1 MRPDRPIAQTPES
14 RLPRFTGW
22 LRPLVDVAAR
32 IRASVH
38 IKLLTGFLVGALL
51 LVALAVLSLV
61 VIGRMN
67 ERVQD
72 IDRLQVKTSRA
83 QQMLYAVTAQS
94 HYRAMALLTQDPKY
108 NAQVVDQKAI
118 FGGLLDAMTRDDP
131 GDAQVLGDLRTANA
145 TYAAASDRVVALYV
159 AGDLAGASKLHL
171 GEEHPDSHV
180 LEASLHA
187 LIDSAGQQINDAQ
200 AAFESDRAL
209 LTNAVVA
216 FSVVAVAVA
225 LLLGFVLSW
234 AFILPIRKM
243 GTALTGIT
251 AGDLSQRVEVPN
263 GDEFGQLARDLN
275 QTSSRLTELFEEQ
288 RALTARLEETNASL
302 ARASEAKSR
311 FLASVSHELRT
322 PMNAILGFTDALL
335 GGVDGPLNPEQTASL
350 NWVQRG
356 GRDLLGLINEILDLS
371 KIEAGRLTIDA
382 QPFDPREL
390 VEAVVARSR
399 SLAAQKGLTFNWE
412 DAGAP
417 AEVVLDRQR
426 VSQILLNLFG
436 NALKFTREGEVR
448 VETSGA
454 AESVF
459 RVAVQDSG
467 PGIAPDLHEAIFEE
481 FRQAEGEEAGTGLGL
496 AISRRLARAMGG
508 DITLESTP
516 GSGSTFSLTLPLDCR
531 TEPVAQAA
539 AEPDRGSDTARV
551 LLSVDDD
558 PSVAPLL
565 EKMVAGHGYRIV
577 AAGPQVAVSD
587 ARRLRPAAILLDV
600 LMPGRDGRDILRE
613 LKTDPDV
620 SGIPVIVLSVVDAGE
635 VPDLADGYLAKPVR
649 QDRLLG
655 LLEEHG
661 AGPAEAP

>member
-1 MRPDRPIAQTPES
+1 MTLSEP

-22 LRPLVDVAAR
+22 LRPLVDAVAR

-108 NAQVVDQKAI
+108 NAQVVDQKTI
-118 FGGLLDAMTRDDP
+118 FADLLDAMTRDDP
-131 GDAQVLGDLRTANA
+131 SDAAVLADLRTANDA
-145 TYAAASDRVVALYV
+145 YAAASDRVVALYV

-171 GEEHPDSHV
+171 VEEHPDSHV
-180 LEASLHA
+180 LEASLHT
-187 LIDSAGQQINDAQ
+187 LIDSADQQINEAQ

-216 FSVVAVAVA
+216 FSVIAVGTA

-234 AFILPIRKM
+234 AFILPIRKI
-243 GTALTGIT
+243 GRALAGIT
-251 AGDLSQRVEVPN
+251 AGDLTQRVDVPN

-275 QTSSRLTELFEEQ
+275 QTSARLTDLFEEQ
-288 RALTARLEETNASL
+288 RALATRLEETNASL
-302 ARASEAKSR
+302 ARASDAKSR

-350 NWVQRG
+350 GWVQRG

-382 QPFDPREL
+382 RPFDPREL
-390 VEAVVARSR
+390 VETVVARSR
-399 SLAAQKGLTFNWE
+399 SLAAQKGLSFSWE
-412 DAGAP
+412 DHGSP

-426 VSQILLNLFG
+426 VNQILVNLFG
-436 NALKFTREGEVR
+436 NALKFTREGDVR

-454 AESVF
+454 AESIF
-459 RVAVQDSG
+459 RVAVRDSG

-508 DITLESTP
+508 DITLDSAP
-516 GSGSTFSLTLPLDCR
+516 GSGSTFYLTLPLDCR
-531 TEPVAQAA
+531 TEPDRRTGGRARSRVRRGSGAPQRGRRPIGRAVAR
-539 AEPDRGSDTARV
+539 EDGRRPRVPDRGLEPPGGRERRPPPATRGDPARR
-551 LLSVDDD
+551 
-558 PSVAPLL
+558 P
-565 EKMVAGHGYRIV
+565 
-577 AAGPQVAVSD
+577 D
-587 ARRLRPAAILLDV
+587 ARARRPRRAPRAEDRPRRLGH
-600 LMPGRDGRDILRE
+600 PGDRAVGRGR
-613 LKTDPDV
+613 
-620 SGIPVIVLSVVDAGE
+620 SE
-635 VPDLADGYLAKPVR
+635 VPDLADGYLPKPVR
-649 QDRLLG
+649 QDRLLS
-655 LLEEHG
+655 LLKEHG
-661 AGPAEAP
+661 AGPGEAS